1 MTIRLRSALRGR
13 FLIAALAST
22 AAVTASADAADPS
35 NKKSKAAPVGYD
47 EGAARALDAAG
58 LAFEYQEGDFKFE
71 PCSAQAV
78 IFFDLDSAVVTEAA
92 RAELAKSLSAI
103 DRNCANL
110 AISIEAATDTSGNAA
125 RNQALSERRAEAAR
139 QEVLKLGFQSAKVS
153 VSAVGESEL
162 LVSTAD
168 GTRQPLNRRAN
179 IEATGEKRPAGFAL
193 AAPAPASDSDER
205 APTEIIPKEEMPNF
219 GLGAKDDAYDVILQ
233 PGHYLR
239 TANRTGATGAQ
250 TTERAMASQIV
261 ARMARRLIDDGHSVL
276 VIPAD
281 DYRRPM
287 KAKVFLTVHFD
298 GSDAACTTDSSLGYG
313 DDALRFASH
322 AFGHAIAVS
331 LGKSPAEF
339 MRDNFTENLSKYYAF
354 KHMDA
359 SQFEGI
365 VEVGELTCPAEEQL
379 IIDRAHLIARNLART
394 VDYLVGIEPGS

>member
-1 MTIRLRSALRGR
+1 MTIRHRSALRGR
-13 FLIAALAST
+13 FVIAALAST
-22 AAVTASADAADPS
+22 LAVTFSAEAADS
-35 NKKSKAAPVGYD
+35 SRKKSKAAPVGYD
-47 EGAARALDAAG
+47 EEAARAIDAAG
-58 LAFEYQEGDFKFE
+58 VAFEYQEGDFEFE
-71 PCSAQAV
+71 PCAAQAV
-78 IFFDLDSAVVTEAA
+78 IFFDLDSAEVAEEAQ
-92 RAELAKSLSAI
+92 AELAKSLGAI

-153 VSAVGESEL
+153 VSAVGEAEL

-168 GTRQPLNRRAN
+168 GTRQPMNRRAN
-179 IEATGEKRPAGFAL
+179 VEATGERRPAGFAL
-193 AAPAPASDSDER
+193 AAPAPQTEDR
-205 APTEIIPKEEMPNF
+205 LPTDILQQEEMPNY
-219 GLGAKDDAYDVILQ
+219 GLGVKDSEYDIVLQ

-261 ARMARRLIDDGHSVL
+261 ARMARRLIEEGHSVL

-287 KAKVFLTVHFD
+287 KSKVFLTVHFD
-298 GSDAACTTDSSLGYG
+298 GSDVPCSTDSSLGYG
-313 DDALRFASH
+313 DGALRFASH

-331 LGKSPAEF
+331 LGKSPDEF

-354 KHMDA
+354 KHIE
-359 SQFEGI
+359 SSHFEGI

-394 VDYLVGIEPGS
+394 VAYLVNIEPGS